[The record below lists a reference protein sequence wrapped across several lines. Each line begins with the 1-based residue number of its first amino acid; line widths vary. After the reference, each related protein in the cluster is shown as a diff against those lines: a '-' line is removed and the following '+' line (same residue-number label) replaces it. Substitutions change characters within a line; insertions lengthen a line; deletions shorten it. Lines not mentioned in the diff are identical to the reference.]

1 MKDQFRVAKFTFSLS
16 RQLGFDS
23 GTATVESY
31 FGTVPSAFSMDD
43 VGCNATDT
51 TIQDCSY
58 KDEHHENC
66 GQNEGAGVKCH
77 NYDQSSSGKKSL
89 VKGED

>member
-1 MKDQFRVAKFTFSLS
+1 MKDQLRVAKFTFSPS

-23 GTATVESY
+23 GNATVESY

-51 TIQDCSY
+51 TIQDCTY
-58 KDEHHENC
+58 KDEYNENC
-66 GQNEGAGVKCH
+66 GQNEGAGVECR
-77 NYDQSSSGKKSL
+77 NDEPSQAGKK
-89 VKGED
+89 

>member
-1 MKDQFRVAKFTFSLS
+1 MKDQLRVAKFTFSPS

-43 VGCNATDT
+43 VGCDANTDT
-51 TIQDCSY
+51 TIQGCSY
-58 KDEHHENC
+58 TDEYNENC
-66 GQNEGAGVKCH
+66 GQNEGAGVECRT
-77 NYDQSSSGKKSL
+77 DEPSQAGKT
-89 VKGED
+89 

>member
-1 MKDQFRVAKFTFSLS
+1 MCKYEGSLQSSKVYYICSLS
-16 RQLGFDS
+16 RQLGFHS

-58 KDEHHENC
+58 TDEYNENC
-66 GQNEGAGVKCH
+66 GQNEGAGVECRTA
-77 NYDQSSSGKKSL
+77 GKK
-89 VKGED
+89 

>member
-1 MKDQFRVAKFTFSLS
+1 MKDQLRVAKFSFSPS

-58 KDEHHENC
+58 TDEYNENC
-66 GQNEGAGVKCH
+66 GQNEGAGVECR
-77 NYDQSSSGKKSL
+77 NDEPSQTGKT
-89 VKGED
+89 